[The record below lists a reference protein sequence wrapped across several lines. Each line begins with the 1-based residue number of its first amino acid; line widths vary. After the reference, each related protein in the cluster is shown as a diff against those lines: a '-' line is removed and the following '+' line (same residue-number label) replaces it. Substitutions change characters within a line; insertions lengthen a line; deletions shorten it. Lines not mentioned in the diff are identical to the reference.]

1 MTRIRA
7 GRRPVRPTFETLE
20 ARDVPSADS
29 CSHAPLRSS
38 APAGRELLSPSVDL
52 YGTAYGNFATQALEQ
67 VRRETYGEDFG
78 QSSWLTG
85 AEYRRF
91 FRLLQLRATDHV
103 LDVGCGS
110 GGPALLLAR
119 EVGCRVMGVDIN
131 EAGIRTGLALARQ
144 AGAQDR
150 VELRHADVQQPLP
163 FPDQAFDAIVCL
175 DVMCHLPDRGR
186 LFDEWLRVL
195 RPGGLTLYTDPVVVT
210 GLVSRE
216 EFATRSSTGYFEFG
230 PPGVNE
236 RLLREAGFELVLS
249 EDATDNEVEVSRRWH
264 AARQR
269 RAAELARLE
278 GEETFA
284 GLQQFL
290 ATVHRLT
297 RGRRMSRSLYL
308 ARKPGE

>member
-1 MTRIRA
+1 M
-7 GRRPVRPTFETLE
+7 
-20 ARDVPSADS
+20 SQ
-29 CSHAPLRSS
+29 
-38 APAGRELLSPSVDL
+38 SVDL

-78 QSSWLTG
+78 QSSWVTG
-85 AEYRRF
+85 PEYRRF
-91 FRLLQLRATDHV
+91 FRLLDLRATDHV

-110 GGPALLLAR
+110 GGPALFLAR
-119 EVGCRVMGVDIN
+119 EVGCRVTGVDIN
-131 EAGIRTGLALARQ
+131 EAGIRTGLALARE
-144 AGAQDR
+144 ASAQDR
-150 VELRHADVQQPLP
+150 VELRHADVRQPLP
-163 FPDQAFDAIVCL
+163 FPDQVFDAIVCL

-186 LFDEWLRVL
+186 VFDEWLRVL
-195 RPGGLTLYTDPVVVT
+195 RPGGRTLYTDPVVVT
-210 GLVSRE
+210 GLVSRD
-216 EFATRSSTGYFEFG
+216 EFVTRSSTGYFEFA

-249 EDATDNEVEVSRRWH
+249 DDVTDNEVEVSRRWH

-269 RAAELARLE
+269 RAADLARLE

-284 GLQQFL
+284 GLQRFL

-297 RGRRMSRSLYL
+297 RERRMSRSLYL